1 MHRAL
6 LSTAGAILISTVL
19 WGCQNN
25 VADTGVY
32 YNEGLAEAS
41 NNLLLTNII
50 RSAKGYPNY
59 YTLVG
64 DYSGSLSTSIGG
76 SLSGSIPLDDLG
88 ESSLSVST
96 GPDHSVSRNASASS
110 LETQDFTRAMHTEV
124 SEDLMLFLIT
134 SFDEI
139 HTHLIFIMLIKSV
152 TMQLDYYTE
161 LLSNARSECERRAST
176 LSGSEQGI
184 CRNLEQTI
192 ADVDCDFER
201 QQGLSRESDL
211 ITLRNFPNNECA
223 FTQFRLFS
231 EVVMLNRGRAF
242 VDKSGKF
249 NIRFADSRDTM
260 RQLYGAEGTGV
271 KMRSPYG
278 VIQFIGEI
286 VRAQYRA
293 DDAWTPVLS
302 SRDGRSRPIFTVETG
317 NKPEHV
323 YASAVV
329 DEETFF
335 VRSRNIDDPFT
346 DFSERAMAIIK
357 NLQALNTGR
366 DELPTVPTIIL
377 GPGVVTQ

>member
-6 LSTAGAILISTVL
+6 LSTVGAILTSTML
-19 WGCQNN
+19 SGCQNN

-32 YNEGLAEAS
+32 YNVGLAEAS

-64 DYSGSLSTSIGG
+64 DYSGSLSTGISG
-76 SLSGSIPLDDLG
+76 SVSGSIPLDDLG
-88 ESSLSVST
+88 GSSVNVDI
-96 GPDHSVSRNASASS
+96 GPDRSVSRNASASS
-110 LETQDFTRAMHTEV
+110 LETQDFTKAMHTEV
-124 SEDLMLFLIT
+124 PEDLMLFLIT
-134 SFDEI
+134 SFDEL
-139 HTHLIFIMLIKSV
+139 HTHLIFILLIKSV
-152 TMQLDYYTE
+152 TMELDYYSE
-161 LLSNARSECERRAST
+161 LLANARSECERRTST
-176 LSGSEQGI
+176 LSASEQGI
-184 CRNLEQTI
+184 CDNLEQTI
-192 ADVDCDFER
+192 ADVNCDFEK
-201 QQGLSRESDL
+201 QVGLSLDGAL

-242 VDKSGKF
+242 LDKSGKF
-249 NIRFADSRDTM
+249 NIRFADSRDTIQ
-260 RQLYGAEGTGV
+260 QLYGAEGTGV

-293 DDAWTPVLS
+293 QDAWTPVLS
-302 SRDGRSRPIFTVETG
+302 SRDGRSRPIFTVDTG
-317 NKPEHV
+317 KRPEHV
-323 YASAVV
+323 YATAVV
-329 DEETFF
+329 DEETYF
-335 VRSRNIDDPFT
+335 VRSRNLDSPIT
-346 DFSERAMAIIK
+346 DFSQRTMAIIK